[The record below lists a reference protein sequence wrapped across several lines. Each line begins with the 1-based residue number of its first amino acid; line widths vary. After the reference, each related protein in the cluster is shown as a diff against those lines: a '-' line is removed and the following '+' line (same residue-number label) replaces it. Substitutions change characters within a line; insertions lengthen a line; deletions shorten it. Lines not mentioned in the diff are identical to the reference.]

1 MSTVRQAPSQRD
13 TPMVSGRTLH
23 DRSRVRWLD
32 QNRDPARDRAWARG
46 VAQNRDR
53 ARDRAWAR
61 GVAQNRDPA
70 RDRAWRRGV
79 AHNRDPARATRIAEI
94 STLRLYCPLLN
105 NNTPLPARFGLA
117 AAGNP
122 PAPLPRPHWGWRT
135 LGPRDNKKPTR
146 CELAGFRTRL
156 LSQRDGSQS
165 NPGSG
170 AAQPSLRSAALAV

>member
-13 TPMVSGRTLH
+13 TPMLSGRTLH

-46 VAQNRDR
+46 VAQNRDP

-61 GVAQNRDPA
+61 GVAQ
-70 RDRAWRRGV
+70 
-79 AHNRDPARATRIAEI
+79 NRDPARATRIAEI

-105 NNTPLPARFGLA
+105 NNAPVPA
-117 AAGNP
+117 
-122 PAPLPRPHWGWRT
+122 T
-135 LGPRDNKKPTR
+135 LGPTPEDNKKPTR

-156 LSQRDGSQS
+156 L
-165 NPGSG
+165 
-170 AAQPSLRSAALAV
+170 